1 MMLDPLAAPIPFE
14 APTLTLTVAEAQD
27 VNKRAIKQIIINFDF
42 IVFILR
48 YLFFRR
54 TGYNSQIGKASPTPA
69 ALGKMQ
75 LQLKK
80 GYRLIYNK

>member
-1 MMLDPLAAPIPFE
+1 MMLDPLVAPFPFDP
-14 APTLTLTVAEAQD
+14 PTLTLTVAEAQN
-27 VNKRAIKQIIINFDF
+27 VSQRATKKIISDFDF

-54 TGYNSQIGKASPTPA
+54 TGYNFQIGKASPTPA